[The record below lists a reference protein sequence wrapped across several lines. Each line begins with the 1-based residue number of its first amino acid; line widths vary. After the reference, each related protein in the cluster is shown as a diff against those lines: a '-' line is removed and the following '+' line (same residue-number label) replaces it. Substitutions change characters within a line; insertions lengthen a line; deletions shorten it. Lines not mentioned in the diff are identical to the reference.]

1 MDTIYT
7 IGYGGRK
14 IDDFLSLMQTH
25 NIKHVVDIR
34 LRPDK
39 AHDGSWVKAKTN
51 DKGIQRW
58 LTLHGIDYLSLVELG
73 NVFLEFND
81 WADRYTSLFESS
93 GDLLVERLV
102 NLKVDGEVCLL
113 CAEKSHL
120 LCHRK
125 IITDF
130 LEKNHSVKVVHII

>member
-1 MDTIYT
+1 MNTIYT

-14 IDDFLSLMQTH
+14 IDDFLSLLQSH

-51 DKGIQRW
+51 EKGIQRW
-58 LTLHGIDYLSLVELG
+58 LTLLNGIDYTSLIELG

-81 WADRYTSLFESS
+81 WADRYTSLLESS

-102 NLKVDGEVCLL
+102 NLKADGVCLM

-120 LCHRK
+120 ECHRL
-125 IITDF
+125 IIADY
-130 LEKNHSVKVVHII
+130 LEKNHGVKVVHII